1 MNRWDEIQATA
12 RDAADWVCADPADR
26 NRMANDLIKLVG
38 LMIQAAGKGVAMDGE
53 GDMGQGDHTCDEPT
67 ACAGDCDQTMHDAKA
82 HNRYL
87 MGERMQTAA
96 QQVVDESVSAD
107 IERYER
113 DGLAPA
119 WVSRRVAAR
128 DGEEP
133 VTRNVRGNCSGC
145 GVRPGSGLTHDDG
158 CRAVAQTWGAGTWTA
173 QPDGKL
179 SLVPPQKPVTGLP
192 CGAVDADDLDACG
205 ACFSCRRSRQLKQP
219 AACPDHGTPTC
230 PKDSDCHRVMG
241 DESSP
246 FGPVQRWGKLPQA
259 PQQPVSQDCPFIPG
273 DATPACDFDPSCPV
287 HGILGQPPQRS

>member
-133 VTRNVRGNCSGC
+133 VARNVRGNCSGC

-205 ACFSCRRSRQLKQP
+205 RLLQLSP
-219 AACPDHGTPTC
+219 VPPAEAACRVSGPRHPDVSEGQRLSPRHGR
-230 PKDSDCHRVMG
+230 RV
-241 DESSP
+241 
-246 FGPVQRWGKLPQA
+246 VAVR
-259 PQQPVSQDCPFIPG
+259 PG
-273 DATPACDFDPSCPV
+273 ATLGEAAAGAATAGVAGLPV
-287 HGILGQPPQRS
+287 HPRGRNTGL